1 MRRLVRHGLVGVLA
15 TAGVVVVG
23 VSALAPPTATSVVSG
38 PPAASVAPG
47 EFVPVAYVP
56 ADPVA
61 DAEHA
66 ATAARDAREAERARR
81 AAAAADAA
89 YQRALSLSTQR
100 QAIDQQSGTIRAARQ
115 KAAAEAKA
123 ARERAAAE
131 VEAARERAQA
141 AEAEAAAAAERA
153 RQAAITN
160 QGYSPG
166 TTDVHEIARQIL
178 ANKFSYGAD
187 QFACFS
193 WIIERE
199 SGWNVHATNPSS
211 GAYGLPQSLPGS
223 KMASVAA
230 DWRDNPAT
238 QIIWGVSYMKSRYGS
253 PCDAKAHW
261 QSHGNY

>member
-1 MRRLVRHGLVGVLA
+1 MASTCVVV
-15 TAGVVVVG
+15 AGVTALASPTTT
-23 VSALAPPTATSVVSG
+23 SALAD

-66 ATAARDAREAERARR
+66 ATAAQDAREADRARS
-81 AAAAADAA
+81 AAVAADAA
-89 YQRALSLSTQR
+89 YRRAVSLSTQGHTIN
-100 QAIDQQSGTIRAARQ
+100 QESGQI
-115 KAAAEAKA
+115 KA
-123 ARERAAAE
+123 ARERARAAE
-131 VEAARERAQA
+131 VEAARQRAEA

-160 QGYSPG
+160 QGYTPG

-178 ANKFSYGAD
+178 ANKFSYGDD

-193 WIIERE
+193 WIISRE
-199 SGWNVHATNPSS
+199 SGWNVHAENASS

-238 QIIWGVSYMKSRYGS
+238 QIIWAAGYMKDRYDS
-253 PCDAKAHW
+253 PCGAKSFW
-261 QSHGNY
+261 ESNNYY